1 MTPPNQPQQAQPQ
14 QAQPQQTQPQQVQS
28 PYAQPPQ
35 VSRRVNKGRALRGK
49 VVAPYLFLAPA
60 FLFGVVFLVIP
71 LGFSLYLTFTRWNP
85 LSTPRWLGLAHYRYL
100 LTDPTFL
107 GTLSNTIVFAL
118 GTVVV
123 GVPLALIVA
132 YVFTFSRGRSVWRM
146 LYWLPMVTNVVVV
159 GYLWQYLLDGT
170 YGLVNTLLGYVGING
185 PAWLSEPRAAMAAVI
200 AVAVWMGIG
209 QNMLLFSAGIE
220 GLNTTLFEAARI
232 DGANALQVFWHI
244 ALPLLRPTML
254 FVTVTSFIAGMGSFS
269 LILVLTEGGPRNA
282 TNVTALH
289 MYQTAFQ
296 DLRMG
301 RAAAMAFILFVL
313 VFIVTLVQLRVFRRG
328 GVEAY

>member
-1 MTPPNQPQQAQPQ
+1 MTTQTQQTLATKEVAQPKPPNASQ
-14 QAQPQQTQPQQVQS
+14 
-28 PYAQPPQ
+28 
-35 VSRRVNKGRALRGK
+35 GRALRGK
-49 VVAPYLFLAPA
+49 KIAPYLFLAPA
-60 FLFGVVFLVIP
+60 LLFGIVFLLLP

-85 LSTPRWLGLAHYRYL
+85 LSTPRWIGLDHYIYL
-100 LTDPTFL
+100 ATDPTFL
-107 GTLSNTIVFAL
+107 NTLGNTMIFAL
-118 GTVVV
+118 GTVFV
-123 GVPLALIVA
+123 GVPLALIIA
-132 YVFTFSRGRSVWRM
+132 YAFTFSRGRNVWRT
-146 LYWLPMVTNVVVV
+146 LYWLPMVTNVVAV

-170 YGLVNTLLGYVGING
+170 YGLVNVLLGYVGIDG
-185 PAWLSEPRAAMAAVI
+185 PAWLSDPGAAMVAVVI
-200 AVAVWMGIG
+200 VAVWMGIG

-232 DGANALQVFWHI
+232 DGANAFQVFWHI

-269 LILVLTEGGPRNA
+269 LILVLTEGGPMNA

>member
-1 MTPPNQPQQAQPQ
+1 MTTQTQQAAAREIAKSKP
-14 QAQPQQTQPQQVQS
+14 PS
-28 PYAQPPQ
+28 PSP
-35 VSRRVNKGRALRGK
+35 SRALRGK
-49 VVAPYLFLAPA
+49 QIAPYLFLAPA
-60 FLFGVVFLVIP
+60 LLFGIVFLLLP

-85 LSTPRWLGLAHYRYL
+85 LSTPRWVGPDQYRYL
-100 LTDPTFL
+100 LSDPTFL
-107 GTLSNTIVFAL
+107 STLGNTMIFAL
-118 GTVVV
+118 GTVFV
-123 GVPLALIVA
+123 GVPLALIIA
-132 YVFTFSRGRSVWRM
+132 YAFTFSRGRSVWRT
-146 LYWLPMVTNVVVV
+146 LYWLPMVTNVVAV

-170 YGLVNTLLGYVGING
+170 YGLVNVLLGYVGING
-185 PAWLSEPRAAMAAVI
+185 PAWLSDPGAAMAAVI
-200 AVAVWMGIG
+200 IVAVWMGIG

-232 DGANALQVFWHI
+232 DGANAIQVFWYI
-244 ALPLLRPTML
+244 ALPLLRPTLL

-269 LILVLTEGGPRNA
+269 LILVLTEGGPMNA
-282 TNVTALH
+282 TNVTALY

-313 VFIVTLVQLRVFRRG
+313 IFIVTLVQLRVFRRG

>member
-1 MTPPNQPQQAQPQ
+1 MTTQTQQAAAAREVSQPKPPNA
-14 QAQPQQTQPQQVQS
+14 TG
-28 PYAQPPQ
+28 
-35 VSRRVNKGRALRGK
+35 GRALRGK
-49 VVAPYLFLAPA
+49 AIAPYLFLAPA
-60 FLFGVVFLVIP
+60 LLFGLVFLLLP

-85 LSTPRWLGLAHYRYL
+85 LSTPRWVGLDQYRYL

-107 GTLSNTIVFAL
+107 STLGNTMIFAL
-118 GTVVV
+118 GTVFV
-123 GVPLALIVA
+123 GVPLALIIA
-132 YVFTFSRGRSVWRM
+132 YAFTFSRGRSVWRT
-146 LYWLPMVTNVVVV
+146 LYWLPMVTNVVAV

-170 YGLVNTLLGYVGING
+170 YGLVNTLLSYVGING
-185 PAWLSEPRAAMAAVI
+185 PAWLSDPGAAMVAVI
-200 AVAVWMGIG
+200 VVAVWMGIG

-232 DGANALQVFWHI
+232 DGANAFQVFWHI

-254 FVTVTSFIAGMGSFS
+254 FVMVTSFIAGMGSFS
-269 LILVLTEGGPRNA
+269 LILVLTEGGPMNA

-313 VFIVTLVQLRVFRRG
+313 IFIVTLVQLRVFRRG

>member
-1 MTPPNQPQQAQPQ
+1 
-14 QAQPQQTQPQQVQS
+14 
-28 PYAQPPQ
+28 
-35 VSRRVNKGRALRGK
+35 
-49 VVAPYLFLAPA
+49 
-60 FLFGVVFLVIP
+60 
-71 LGFSLYLTFTRWNP
+71 
-85 LSTPRWLGLAHYRYL
+85 
-100 LTDPTFL
+100 
-107 GTLSNTIVFAL
+107 
-118 GTVVV
+118 
-123 GVPLALIVA
+123 
-132 YVFTFSRGRSVWRM
+132 
-146 LYWLPMVTNVVVV
+146 
-159 GYLWQYLLDGT
+159 
-170 YGLVNTLLGYVGING
+170 
-185 PAWLSEPRAAMAAVI
+185 MAAVI